1 MPVWYDIH
9 LGKNISKFVFEN
21 SRFQIAEAFQSLF
34 CDGRSAAVVNKSRT
48 CGQPL
53 RYRLYFFEINRKSAT
68 GNSAMFMLLHWYCH
82 RGLGCAK
89 MMKFTLKIFNIFVD
103 VCTRDGTISICQRD
117 ASAQIVMSQKVPYT
131 SFGSIPLT
139 PHWSPN
145 DMIVTDICQ
154 YIMCPIWL
162 ALVVID
168 TAVRL

>member
-1 MPVWYDIH
+1 MSVWYDIH

-48 CGQPL
+48 CGQRL

-89 MMKFTLKIFNIFVD
+89 MMKFTLKIFNISLTFAHATGPSQFVNAMQVHRLLWVKKYRTQVSD
-103 VCTRDGTISICQRD
+103 PFRSPLIGHQMTWSSQIS
-117 ASAQIVMSQKVPYT
+117 VNT
-131 SFGSIPLT
+131 S
-139 PHWSPN
+139 
-145 DMIVTDICQ
+145 C
-154 YIMCPIWL
+154 
-162 ALVVID
+162 ALSD
-168 TAVRL
+168 